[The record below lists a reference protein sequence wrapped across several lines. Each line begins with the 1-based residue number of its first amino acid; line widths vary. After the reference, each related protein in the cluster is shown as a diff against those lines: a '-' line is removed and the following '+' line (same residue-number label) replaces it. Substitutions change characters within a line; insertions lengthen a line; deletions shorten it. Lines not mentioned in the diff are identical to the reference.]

1 MTNIETPKHDLG
13 LVDTNQGCSCSS
25 GEACACGTHDHHE
38 DHGHHEAE
46 SGITPA
52 QTADYLVDGMTC
64 SHCVSSVTEEISA
77 LSGVE
82 GVTVQLKP
90 GGSSTVSVAS
100 SAALDRDA
108 IRVAIEEAGYSLAG
122 DLR

>member
-13 LVDTNQGCSCSS
+13 
-25 GEACACGTHDHHE
+25 
-38 DHGHHEAE
+38 E
-46 SGITPA
+46 SAVASA
-52 QTADYLVDGMTC
+52 QTAEYLVDGMTC
-64 SHCVSSVTEEISA
+64 SHCVASVTEEISS

-108 IRVAIEEAGYSLAG
+108 IRIAIEEAGYSLAG